1 MPKNPLSHLINEV
14 ALTRGQSIVLIV
26 VALQP
31 NCDVFPRRSAIN
43 STEFAIAVLRGFGF
57 SSLDTSIENLPHLG
71 FVQSWFFDACSEIVK
86 IFTNGPQHRLE
97 STHGSND
104 FTVLIASE

>member
-1 MPKNPLSHLINEV
+1 LINEV
-14 ALTRGQSIVLIV
+14 ALTRGQSIALIV

-31 NCDVFPRRSAIN
+31 NCDLFPGRSAIN
-43 STEFAIAVLRGFGF
+43 SAEFAIAVLRGFGF
-57 SSLDTSIENLPHLG
+57 ADSSLDTSIENLPHLG

-86 IFTNGPQHRLE
+86 IFTTGPQHPLE

-104 FTVLIASE
+104 FTILIASE